1 MSPSLFPNR
10 NLFGY
15 LNACKYANSIHQ
27 WEKDRVKGQSF

>member
-15 LNACKYANSIHQ
+15 LNALKYANSIYQ
-27 WEKDRVKGQSF
+27 WEKHDPE